1 MLNKRIPDLHV
12 HIWKA
17 VEDCGHNAPKV
28 ADAIM
33 GELFPRTTT
42 EAAIEGADRFLRSGL
57 IAEITRIL
65 KSGAGGDD
73 GEQGDF
79 AAIDPAFAA
88 LVEELPHKRFFVEA
102 RQEQVHIAELI
113 QNPDELDDARRFM
126 RRKGEECIAIARI
139 LDQIHAAVVG
149 SA

>member
-17 VEDCGHNAPKV
+17 VEGCGHNAPKV

-33 GELFPRTTT
+33 GELFPRTAT

-65 KSGAGGDD
+65 KSGAGDD
-73 GEQGDF
+73 EGAQWDF
-79 AAIDPAFAA
+79 ATIDPAFAS
-88 LVEELPHKRFFVEA
+88 LVELLPHKRFFVEA

-113 QNPDELDDARRFM
+113 EAPDQLDDARRFM
-126 RRKGEECIAIARI
+126 RRKGEECIAIAEI
-139 LDQIHAAVVG
+139 LDQLHAAVVD
-149 SA
+149 AA